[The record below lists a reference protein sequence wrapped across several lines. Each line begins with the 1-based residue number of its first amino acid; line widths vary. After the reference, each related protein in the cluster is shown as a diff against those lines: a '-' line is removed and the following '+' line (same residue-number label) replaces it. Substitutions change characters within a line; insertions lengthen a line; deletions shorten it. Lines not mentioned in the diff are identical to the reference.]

1 MLHSR
6 EVQLGFWQLYTSCA
20 DRCPYCCNLA
30 GADDCKVKLYQLS
43 SGFCYVTFSDHSAP
57 VTSLAFLPSGAAVLS
72 ASLDG
77 TVRAF
82 DLLRYR
88 NFRTLTAPNP
98 VQFVSLAVEN
108 SGEIV
113 VAGTQDDFQVGG
125 GAAAVV
131 LLH

>member
-1 MLHSR
+1 MLPIHL
-6 EVQLGFWQLYTSCA
+6 V
-20 DRCPYCCNLA
+20 

-43 SGFCYVTFSDHSAP
+43 SGFCYVTFSDHAAP
-57 VTSLAFLPSGAAVLS
+57 VTALSFLPSGAAVLS

-88 NFRTLTAPNP
+88 NFRTLTAPSP

-108 SGEIV
+108 SGEV
-113 VAGTQDDFQVGG
+113 VVGGTQDDFQVSRP
-125 GAAAVV
+125 A
-131 LLH
+131 HDRRMC